1 MKVIVATGNAGKMRE
16 FRRILEPLGF
26 QVTSMKEEGIDVPI
40 QEDGTT
46 FAENARI
53 KAMTVHQHTGE
64 AVIADDSGICVDA
77 LDGRPGVY
85 SARYGGED
93 LPHPEKIKLLLSELQ
108 DTPPQQRGARY
119 ECAIHFVL
127 ADGREYAFHAD
138 CPGVIGYET
147 RGQNGFGYDPIF
159 YIGERSFAEYS
170 NEEKDRVSHRGKAL
184 RQMAETIGRLVEN
197 GEIRVTTPNEK
208 GEE

>member
-1 MKVIVATGNAGKMRE
+1 MVICAATGNAGKLKE
-16 FRRILEPLGF
+16 LRRILSALGHEVKSQKELGITLEP
-26 QVTSMKEEGIDVPI
+26 EET
-40 QEDGTT
+40 GTT

-170 NEEKDRVSHRGKAL
+170 DEEKDRISHRGKAL
-184 RQMAETIGRLVEN
+184 RQMAETIGRLVES

>member
-40 QEDGTT
+40 VEDGTT

-77 LDGRPGVY
+77 LGGRPGVY

-93 LPHPEKIKLLLSELQ
+93 LPHPEKIKLLLSELR
-108 DTPPQQRGARY
+108 DTPPEQRAPGMSALFTLCWQTVGNMPSMPTAPAWWDMKPEDRTGLAMTRSFISASAALPNTVTRKRTGSATGARRS
-119 ECAIHFVL
+119 
-127 ADGREYAFHAD
+127 GRW
-138 CPGVIGYET
+138 
-147 RGQNGFGYDPIF
+147 RR
-159 YIGERSFAEYS
+159 RSDA
-170 NEEKDRVSHRGKAL
+170 GWKAA
-184 RQMAETIGRLVEN
+184 RSG
-197 GEIRVTTPNEK
+197 
-208 GEE
+208 

>member
-40 QEDGTT
+40 VEDGTT

-77 LDGRPGVY
+77 LGGRPGVY

-93 LPHPEKIKLLLSELQ
+93 LPHPEKIKLLLSELR
-108 DTPPQQRGARY
+108 DTPPEQRGARY
-119 ECAIHFVL
+119 
-127 ADGREYAFHAD
+127 
-138 CPGVIGYET
+138 
-147 RGQNGFGYDPIF
+147 
-159 YIGERSFAEYS
+159 
-170 NEEKDRVSHRGKAL
+170 
-184 RQMAETIGRLVEN
+184 
-197 GEIRVTTPNEK
+197 
-208 GEE
+208 

>member
-40 QEDGTT
+40 VEDGTT

-77 LDGRPGVY
+77 LADARESIRPGTAGRTCPIPRRSSCCSPNCGIHRRNSGAPGM
-85 SARYGGED
+85 SAPFT
-93 LPHPEKIKLLLSELQ
+93 L
-108 DTPPQQRGARY
+108 
-119 ECAIHFVL
+119 C
-127 ADGREYAFHAD
+127 
-138 CPGVIGYET
+138 
-147 RGQNGFGYDPIF
+147 
-159 YIGERSFAEYS
+159 
-170 NEEKDRVSHRGKAL
+170 
-184 RQMAETIGRLVEN
+184 
-197 GEIRVTTPNEK
+197 
-208 GEE
+208 

>member
-1 MKVIVATGNAGKMRE
+1 MRE

-40 QEDGTT
+40 VEDGTT

-77 LDGRPGVY
+77 LGGRPGVY

-93 LPHPEKIKLLLSELQ
+93 LPHPEKIKLLLSELR
-108 DTPPQQRGARY
+108 DTPPEQRGARY

-138 CPGVIGYET
+138 CPGMVGYEPEDRT
-147 RGQNGFGYDPIF
+147 GSAMT
-159 YIGERSFAEYS
+159 RSFISAS
-170 NEEKDRVSHRGKAL
+170 AALPNTVTRKRTGSATGAKRSGRWQRRSDAGWKAA
-184 RQMAETIGRLVEN
+184 RSG
-197 GEIRVTTPNEK
+197 
-208 GEE
+208 

>member
-77 LDGRPGVY
+77 PGRPSGCLFRPVRRGE
-85 SARYGGED
+85 SA
-93 LPHPEKIKLLLSELQ
+93 
-108 DTPPQQRGARY
+108 PPRKDQAAALRVAGYTAAAAGARY

-170 NEEKDRVSHRGKAL
+170 DEEKDRISHRGKAL
-184 RQMAETIGRLVEN
+184 RQMAETIGRLVES

>member
-40 QEDGTT
+40 VEDGTT

-77 LDGRPGVY
+77 LGGRPGVY

-93 LPHPEKIKLLLSELQ
+93 LPHPEKIKLLLSELR
-108 DTPPQQRGARY
+108 DTPPEQRGARY

-138 CPGVIGYET
+138 CPGMVGYET

-159 YIGERSFAEYS
+159 
-170 NEEKDRVSHRGKAL
+170 
-184 RQMAETIGRLVEN
+184 
-197 GEIRVTTPNEK
+197 
-208 GEE
+208 

>member
-40 QEDGTT
+40 VEDGTT

-77 LDGRPGVY
+77 LGGRPGVY

-93 LPHPEKIKLLLSELQ
+93 LPHPEKIKLLLKELIQ
-108 DTPPQQRGARY
+108 VPDEKRTAR
-119 ECAIHFVL
+119 FVAHICYIG
-127 ADGREYAFHAD
+127 ADGTRIDAEE
-138 CPGVIGYET
+138 CCEGVIGHAP
-147 RGQNGFGYDPIF
+147 RGEGGFGYDPIF
-159 YIGERSFAEYS
+159 MVGDKSFAELS
-170 NEEKDRVSHRGKAL
+170 GAEKDAVSHRGKAL
-184 RQMAETIGRLVEN
+184 RAFAQKLSQGCGN
-197 GEIRVTTPNEK
+197 Q
-208 GEE
+208 

>member
-40 QEDGTT
+40 VEDGTT

-77 LDGRPGVY
+77 LGGRPG
-85 SARYGGED
+85 A
-93 LPHPEKIKLLLSELQ
+93 
-108 DTPPQQRGARY
+108 A
-119 ECAIHFVL
+119 
-127 ADGREYAFHAD
+127 
-138 CPGVIGYET
+138 
-147 RGQNGFGYDPIF
+147 
-159 YIGERSFAEYS
+159 
-170 NEEKDRVSHRGKAL
+170 AL
-184 RQMAETIGRLVEN
+184 RTAGYTAGTAGRPV
-197 GEIRVTTPNEK
+197 
-208 GEE
+208 